1 MYLELDVEPV
11 FRWHE
16 YGYFNFDS
24 TCLRDNLVN
33 EQHTMY
39 MRNACLKALALALA
53 VIGWATSTNQAQAQQ
68 ATTLINFN
76 STWRYNNS
84 GVDLGTAWRGVGFN
98 DGGWSSG
105 PGLLGTETTPDI
117 YAPFGAIQTSVPL
130 SPVITYYF
138 RTTFNYS
145 GSPNAPGL
153 SLIASN
159 LVDDGCAVYLNGTAV
174 GTIRLAANPTFT
186 TAATD
191 APEAP
196 VAIATLQIPT
206 SALRTGPNTIAVE
219 VHQVNTTSSDMV
231 FGMKLMAFLP
241 QPLSITAQPQSQTVS
256 VGDRVEF
263 TVGVQGGP
271 VTYRW
276 QKDGVNV
283 PSTSNSLVIASAQ
296 TANAGNYRVI
306 VTNVLGAVTS
316 SVAVLTVTSDTEGP
330 KVVRAVIDNGF
341 GSNNVNVVFNEAL
354 NAVTARNLNNYRL
367 IPIANTNIAIQIA
380 NILYSSSLGALLQVS
395 TNDANWDPRGEYFLV
410 INRVADFANN
420 NIAPFTR
427 VPVSLQNV
435 TNLTQMSDQWN
446 FYATSFFDPTFPAI
460 YNNNSP
466 STAWFGTNFVVDLA
480 SGLWGEGAGVFFFDP
495 DSVGQVCAG
504 DSFQTLISFQNA
516 PTLFRR
522 TFNLPGDV
530 GTNGVFR
537 LRYIIDDGLV
547 VYLNGN
553 EIHRFN
559 MPAGALNE
567 NSKAISAQNPAS
579 CITNVTIP
587 VSNLRSGTNIL
598 AAAVYQ
604 AATAGSDTIF
614 GLEMDGV
621 FLSTPVMPI
630 REPATN
636 LLRLAYNYN
645 KATRQMVMSWP
656 TNFSGFSLVSKSTIG
671 TSSSTPEWIQ
681 VSDQS
686 NPYTNTVPTNSNR
699 FFDIKKF

>member
-53 VIGWATSTNQAQAQQ
+53 VIGWATSTNQAHAQQ
-68 ATTLINFN
+68 VTTLINFN

-84 GVDLGTAWRGVGFN
+84 GVDLGTAWRGVGFS
-98 DGGWSSG
+98 DGGWASG
-105 PGLLGTETTPDI
+105 PGLLGTETTPAI
-117 YAPFGAIQTSVPL
+117 YAPFGGIQTSVPL

-296 TANAGNYRVI
+296 TGSAGNYRVI

-341 GSNNVNVVFNEAL
+341 GSNNVNVVFNEVL

-380 NILYSSSLGALLQVS
+380 NVLYSSSLGALLQVS

-427 VPVSLQNV
+427 VPVSV
-435 TNLTQMSDQWN
+435 PVVVNLTQMGDTWN
-446 FYATSFFDPTFPAI
+446 YYDFNLFDPNGIAI
-460 YNNNSP
+460 YTNTVNP
-466 STAWFGTNFVVDLA
+466 WFGTNFVIDGNW
-480 SGLWGEGAGVFFFDP
+480 STGPGIFFFDS
-495 DSVGQVCAG
+495 DAAGVLCAG
-504 DSFQTLISFQNA
+504 DVLGRLISIQEV

-522 TFNLPGDV
+522 TFTIPSDL
-530 GTNGVFR
+530 GTNGTFR
-537 LRYIIDDGLV
+537 LRFMVDDGLV
-547 VYLNGN
+547 VYLNGVQ
-553 EIHRFN
+553 IHRHN
-559 MPAGALNE
+559 LPTGPLNHLTKALGAV
-567 NSKAISAQNPAS
+567 AAPS
-579 CITNVTIP
+579 CITNVTVP
-587 VSNLRSGTNIL
+587 VSGLRVGTNVL
-598 AAAVYQ
+598 AVGVYQ
-604 AATAGSDTIF
+604 AATSGLDIYF

-621 FLSTPVMPI
+621 FLSTPTMPI
-630 REPATN
+630 REPAAN
-636 LLRLAYNYN
+636 LLRLTQTYSRANR
-645 KATRQMVMSWP
+645 TTVLSWP
-656 TNFSGFSLVSKSTIG
+656 TNFSGFSLFAKEDLATDS
-671 TSSSTPEWIQ
+671 PWIQ
-681 VSDQS
+681 ISDQS
-686 NPYTNTVPTNSNR
+686 NPYTNTIPTTGFR
-699 FFDIKKF
+699 FYDIRKP